1 MHHSVSALA
10 VVAAFAGAAQA
21 ANVYINSSQVNI
33 SSEFAVAQAKYRL
46 SNANFDQ
53 SLDNGSGTTNGLNGP
68 TFIQSNLGNNSFL
81 AGLTYN
87 ITLEHKAGQGFIF
100 TMNDG
105 STTSVLSWGTFAS
118 TPAGTT
124 ATTLNNVT
132 TGSSFN
138 GLLIEARAGRAN
150 SSFAFSNM
158 SFTAAG
164 TTVVDGAFDAGS
176 ITPTTQGPGY
186 SGLPDALG
194 FYTQKLISDTDLSTL
209 DWSFSATVTGS
220 RDANTGGD
228 ETVRFV
234 VAAKNYSYTTT
245 VVPLPGPAALGMAGL
260 GTLAAVRRRR

>member
-1 MHHSVSALA
+1 MHQSITAIA
-10 VVAAFAGAAQA
+10 AVAAFAGAAHA

-46 SNANFDQ
+46 SQGNFDQ
-53 SLDNGSGTTNGLNGP
+53 SLDNGTGTNPG

-81 AGLTYN
+81 AGLTYT
-87 ITLEHKAGQGFIF
+87 ITLQHKAGQGFVF

-105 STTSVLSWGTFAS
+105 STTSVQSWGSFISA
-118 TPAGTT
+118 PAGQTT
-124 ATTLNNVT
+124 TTLGGRNAQW
-132 TGSSFN
+132 SSFN
-138 GLLIEARAGRAN
+138 GLLIEARASRAD

-194 FYTQKLISDTDLSTL
+194 TYTQKLISDADLSTL
-209 DWSFSATVTGS
+209 DWTFSATVIGS
-220 RDANTGGD
+220 RDANAGGD

-234 VAAKNYSYTTT
+234 VAAKNYTYTTT

-260 GTLAAVRRRR
+260 GALAALRRRR

>member
-1 MHHSVSALA
+1 MHASITGLA
-10 VVAAFAGAAQA
+10 AVAALAGAAHA

-46 SNANFDQ
+46 SQGNFDQ
-53 SLDNGSGTTNGLNGP
+53 SLDNGTGTNPGA
-68 TFIQSNLGNNSFL
+68 FIQTNLGNNSFL
-81 AGLTYN
+81 SGLTYN
-87 ITLEHKAGQGFIF
+87 ITLEHRAGQGFIF

-118 TPAGTT
+118 TPAGAT
-124 ATTLNNVT
+124 ATTLNNVAP
-132 TGSSFN
+132 GSSFN
-138 GLLIEARAGRAN
+138 GLLIEARASRAN

-186 SGLPDALG
+186 SGLSDPLG

-209 DWSFSATVTGS
+209 NWTFSATVTGS
-220 RDANTGGD
+220 RDASAGGD

-234 VAAKNYSYTTT
+234 VGAKNYTYTTT
-245 VVPLPGPAALGMAGL
+245 VAPLPGPAALGIAGL
-260 GTLAAVRRRR
+260 GALAAVRRRR